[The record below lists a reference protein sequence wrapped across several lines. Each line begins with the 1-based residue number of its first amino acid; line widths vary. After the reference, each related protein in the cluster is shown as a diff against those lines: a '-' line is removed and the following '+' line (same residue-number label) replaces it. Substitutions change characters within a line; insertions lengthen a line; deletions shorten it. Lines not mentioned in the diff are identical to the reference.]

1 MKLYIFRHGETEA
14 NVINLIQGN
23 VDLHG
28 LNETGILQ
36 AENCVTNS
44 VPPNF
49 RSYTAVRCPGRAKPP
64 RSLPRPTEL
73 RLKLSTACMK
83 SIWEKPRASMKKK
96 PQKYMAAKFLHLLK

>member
-36 AENCVTNS
+36 AEKL
-44 VPPNF
+44 
-49 RSYTAVRCPGRAKPP
+49 RD
-64 RSLPRPTEL
+64 EL
-73 RLKLSTACMK
+73 RTAKLPVIYS
-83 SIWEKPRASMKKK
+83 SP
-96 PQKYMAAKFLHLLK
+96 

>member
-36 AENCVTNS
+36 AEKL
-44 VPPNF
+44 
-49 RSYTAVRCPGRAKPP
+49 RDELRTAKLPVIYSSP
-64 RSLPRPTEL
+64 RSLLRPTEL

-83 SIWEKPRASMKKK
+83 SIWEKPRASMKKR
-96 PQKYMAAKFLHLLK
+96 PQKYMAAKFLRLLK